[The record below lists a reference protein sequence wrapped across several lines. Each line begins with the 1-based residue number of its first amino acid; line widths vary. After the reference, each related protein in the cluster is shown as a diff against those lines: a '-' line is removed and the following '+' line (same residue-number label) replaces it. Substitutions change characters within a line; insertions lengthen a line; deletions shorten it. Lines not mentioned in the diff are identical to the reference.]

1 MREPSKKHI
10 GSERDE
16 RGGNGIRSDT
26 RSDVGMTHEF
36 GLLHTDPFPH
46 THRISRSG
54 PSFDAAANT
63 LASPSMV
70 PNVWEC

>member
-36 GLLHTDPFPH
+36 GLLYTDPFLHP
-46 THRISRSG
+46 HRISQFD
-54 PSFDAAANT
+54 PSLNAAANT
-63 LASPSMV
+63 LTSPSMLS
-70 PNVWEC
+70 NAWEC